1 MLATDRAAGRALVIV
16 QVVALELE
24 TVRVAEPAL
33 VIVRVVAELGHDP
46 VVAEELEHGPA
57 AEEREHGLAVAEL
70 APVQVAVLVGTK
82 SVTTAHR
89 RGLPLLVP
97 EDLAVA
103 VETTLVPVA
112 AEAATAWGVADSAAV
127 AAVVAAAGDKRSM
140 RKNK

>member
-1 MLATDRAAGRALVIV
+1 MLATDPAGGRALVIV
-16 QVVALELE
+16 QVVVLEPE
-24 TVRVAEPAL
+24 IARVAEPAL

-46 VVAEELEHGPA
+46 VV

-112 AEAATAWGVADSAAV
+112 AEAATARGVAD
-127 AAVVAAAGDKRSM
+127 
-140 RKNK
+140 